1 MAAEPTNSLG
11 GITVGIPPINVVDAN
26 GNIITNLNYADGN
39 VTANRIFANVY
50 NYANGVSILAN
61 VTGATGP
68 AGATGA
74 AGPTGPAGATGVGAT
89 GPQGDTGAT
98 GPAGSAGATGPQGD
112 TGATGVSGIVWVTA
126 PTANTDPGT
135 AGQAAYD
142 VGGNLYICVDTDTW
156 AKFSGT
162 TSW

>member
-1 MAAEPTNSLG
+1 MAAEPFNSLG
-11 GITVGIPPINVVDAN
+11 GITVGIPAINIVDAN
-26 GNIITNLNYADGN
+26 GNVVTNVNYAEGN

-68 AGATGA
+68 AGATGV
-74 AGPTGPAGATGVGAT
+74 AGPTGPAGATG
-89 GPQGDTGAT
+89 
-98 GPAGSAGATGPQGD
+98 SAGATGLQGD
-112 TGATGVSGIVWVTA
+112 VGATGISGIIWVTA
-126 PTANTDPGT
+126 PTSNIDPGT

-142 VGGNLYICVDTDTW
+142 VGGNLYICVDTNTW

>member
-11 GITVGIPPINVVDAN
+11 GITVGIPPINIVDAN

-74 AGPTGPAGATGVGAT
+74 AGPTGPAG
-89 GPQGDTGAT
+89 
-98 GPAGSAGATGPQGD
+98 SAGATGPQGD
-112 TGATGVSGIVWVTA
+112 AGATGPSGIVWVTA

>member
-26 GNIITNLNYADGN
+26 GNIITNVNYADGN
-39 VTANRIFANVY
+39 VTANRIFANIY

-74 AGPTGPAGATGVGAT
+74 IGPTGPAGATGSQGEVGAT
-89 GPQGDTGAT
+89 GA
-98 GPAGSAGATGPQGD
+98 A
-112 TGATGVSGIVWVTA
+112 GIVWVTA
-126 PTANTDPGT
+126 PTANNDPGT
-135 AGQAAYD
+135 AGDAAYD
-142 VGGNLYICVDTDTW
+142 IGGNLYICVDTNTW

>member
-74 AGPTGPAGATGVGAT
+74 AGPTGPAG
-89 GPQGDTGAT
+89 
-98 GPAGSAGATGPQGD
+98 SAGATGPQGD
-112 TGATGVSGIVWVTA
+112 AGATGPSGIVWVTA

>member
-1 MAAEPTNSLG
+1 MAADPLNSLG
-11 GITVGIPPINVVDAN
+11 GITVGIPAIDIVDAN
-26 GNIITNLNYADGN
+26 GNIITNVNYANGN
-39 VTANRIFANVY
+39 VTANRIFANTY

-74 AGPTGPAGATGVGAT
+74 AGPTGPQGAT
-89 GPQGDTGAT
+89 
-98 GPAGSAGATGPQGD
+98 GSAGATGPQGD
-112 TGATGVSGIVWVTA
+112 VGATGMSGIVWATA
-126 PTANTDPGT
+126 PTANTDPGI

-142 VGGNLYICVDTDTW
+142 VGGNLYICVDTNTW
-156 AKFSGT
+156 AKLSGT